1 MCGSWCDL
9 LNLCFLVWSSERQP
23 LIYNEDSADTPCQ
36 VMERQFEDRC
46 LIITWGTQQRTT
58 YKTFSII
65 WLFRSSGSL
74 TSEYLQ
80 GILLKSVNLPDLQG
94 DRRLLPAVDWGG
106 LRWTRSLQGR
116 CMLLPLEIGT
126 RIQLQAYDW
135 LSTRRW
141 TQFKGA
147 GSFASLPVGYYC
159 FGGLAFG
166 KEAGE
171 GWWMMEPTFL
181 RKNRTASTCSAFP
194 EHSVWSTGSPPISVI
209 LSRAPK
215 SHDKEDESPGSRC
228 EVNTSTPYPP
238 FLTSQSISYLLS
250 HRTLD
255 SLRVFFFL
263 PFQGQ
268 VWDELVYHLILSWA
282 PWISYPWKTSY

>member
-194 EHSVWSTGSPPISVI
+194 EHSVWSTGSRPSLWSSVGLQRAMIRKMNHQEAGARLTLQPPTLRSSLLKVFPTCFHIEPWIAWGFFSFFHFRGRFGMSWYIISY
-209 LSRAPK
+209 
-215 SHDKEDESPGSRC
+215 SPGHP
-228 EVNTSTPYPP
+228 E
-238 FLTSQSISYLLS
+238 
-250 HRTLD
+250 
-255 SLRVFFFL
+255 
-263 PFQGQ
+263 
-268 VWDELVYHLILSWA
+268 
-282 PWISYPWKTSY
+282 

>member
-1 MCGSWCDL
+1 MCSSWCDL

-36 VMERQFEDRC
+36 VMEEQFEDRC

-80 GILLKSVNLPDLQG
+80 GILPQVSESPWLT
-94 DRRLLPAVDWGG
+94 RRQEAASCSG
-106 LRWTRSLQGR
+106 LRWTAVWTRSLQGR

-147 GSFASLPVGYYC
+147 GSFASLPVGLLL
-159 FGGLAFG
+159 FWGVSLWKGGR
-166 KEAGE
+166 E

-194 EHSVWSTGSPPISVI
+194 EHSVWSTGSRPS
-209 LSRAPK
+209 LW
-215 SHDKEDESPGSRC
+215 
-228 EVNTSTPYPP
+228 
-238 FLTSQSISYLLS
+238 SQ
-250 HRTLD
+250 
-255 SLRVFFFL
+255 
-263 PFQGQ
+263 
-268 VWDELVYHLILSWA
+268 
-282 PWISYPWKTSY
+282 